1 MALIQPHVRPAAIH
15 CHRLHTQACT
25 ERTPSLE
32 NSLRIKTNPTRP
44 WGVRNT
50 TVTPKIDHQ
59 TRHWWQQRQWHN
71 GRRAD
76 GSREAIGRRHADL
89 PVPLP
94 VPATWFAAAPWRG
107 VERRLTLAHLSCPRR
122 PIRTRL
128 SDSWMASWDAP
139 SRARQLAESW
149 TLRLMRLVSC
159 DQSVSYHLGERSTS
173 PAELTSA
180 RTGGST
186 KRTG

>member
-1 MALIQPHVRPAAIH
+1 MALIQTHVRPAAIH

-59 TRHWWQQRQWHN
+59 TRHWWQQRQRHN

-76 GSREAIGRRHADL
+76 GSRSRWRRSGGVTPTYRYRHRFRPPRSRRRRGGASS
-89 PVPLP
+89 
-94 VPATWFAAAPWRG
+94 AGSPWR
-107 VERRLTLAHLSCPRR
+107 
-122 PIRTRL
+122 I
-128 SDSWMASWDAP
+128 
-139 SRARQLAESW
+139 SRARAARSEHSSRIHGWPRGTRLLGRGSSPESWTFHIHIFTYSHIHIHTYTFTPWQLAES
-149 TLRLMRLVSC
+149 
-159 DQSVSYHLGERSTS
+159 
-173 PAELTSA
+173 
-180 RTGGST
+180 
-186 KRTG
+186 

>member
-1 MALIQPHVRPAAIH
+1 VALIQTHVRPAAIH

-94 VPATWFAAAPWRG
+94 VPATSFAAAPWRG

-122 PIRTRL
+122 PIRTLL

-139 SRARQLAESW
+139 SRARKLARVVDISHSHIHIF
-149 TLRLMRLVSC
+149 TYSHSHIHIHTM
-159 DQSVSYHLGERSTS
+159 
-173 PAELTSA
+173 AA
-180 RTGGST
+180 R
-186 KRTG
+186 